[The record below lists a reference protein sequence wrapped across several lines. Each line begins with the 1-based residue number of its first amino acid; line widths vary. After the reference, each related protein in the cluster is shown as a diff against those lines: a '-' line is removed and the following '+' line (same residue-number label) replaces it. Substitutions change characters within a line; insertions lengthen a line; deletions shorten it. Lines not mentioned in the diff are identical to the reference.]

1 MDTFFNGPGDKEEMN
16 AMYLQKL
23 DELLVCYELKR
34 IETTYGDTCIV
45 ITGGKENPPLV
56 LLYGLNSSVSFVG
69 DMTLNLMKNFMIY
82 AVNVSVRPNLSDGLV
97 LNKNDD
103 SYGKWMYEILS
114 RFGVRDAFLVGISLG
129 GFVALKF
136 LTFDEKRIAKAFLI
150 TPAGIVK
157 GNLVRNL
164 PDIPLI
170 SAEEA
175 AQIKTPLHIFIAEND
190 GLFPGKTLKEQ
201 ATKIFPSLTKIIML
215 KDSKHE
221 LSKYDNYKITEI
233 IRNNIGL

>member
-16 AMYLQKL
+16 VMYLQKL

-45 ITGGKENPPLV
+45 ITGEKENPPLV
-56 LLYGLNSSVSFVG
+56 LLYGLNSSVSCVG
-69 DMTLNLMKNFMIY
+69 EMTLNLARKFRIY
-82 AVNVSVRPNLSDGLV
+82 VVNVSARPNLSDGLV
-97 LNKNDD
+97 LNINDD

-136 LTFDEKRIAKAFLI
+136 MAFDEKRIAKAFLI
-150 TPAGIVK
+150 TPAGIVN
-157 GNLVRNL
+157 GSVFEN
-164 PDIPLI
+164 IPVISLI
-170 SAEEA
+170 SIEEA
-175 AQIKTPLHIFIAEND
+175 GRIKTPLHIFTTEND
-190 GLFPGKTLKEQ
+190 GIFPGETLQEQ

-215 KDSKHE
+215 KESKHR
-221 LSKYDNYKITEI
+221 LSECDNNKITEI

>member
-1 MDTFFNGPGDKEEMN
+1 MSSLSNNSETKNEIEKF
-16 AMYLQKL
+16 YRQKL

-45 ITGGKENPPLV
+45 ITGEKENPPLV
-56 LLYGLNSSVSFVG
+56 LLYGLNSSVSCVG
-69 DMTLNLMKNFMIY
+69 EMTLNLAGKFRIY
-82 AVNVSVRPNLSDGLV
+82 TVNVSARPNLSDGLV
-97 LNKNDD
+97 LNINDD

-136 LTFDEKRIAKAFLI
+136 MAFDEKRIAKAFLI

-157 GNLVRNL
+157 GNFVRNL
-164 PDIPLI
+164 PDILLI
-170 SAEEA
+170 SEEEA
-175 AQIKTPLHIFIAEND
+175 GRIKTPLHIFTAEND
-190 GLFPGKTLKEQ
+190 GLFPGETLLEQ

-221 LSKYDNYKITEI
+221 LSKYNNYKITEI
-233 IRNNIGL
+233 IGNNIGL